1 MLVPCEVTH
10 SAPHLS
16 QGLYQMLEVKWG
28 TRKTWSLS
36 LCSLTFIGE
45 GRQIIIIK

>member
-16 QGLYQMLEVKWG
+16 QGLYQMLEWG